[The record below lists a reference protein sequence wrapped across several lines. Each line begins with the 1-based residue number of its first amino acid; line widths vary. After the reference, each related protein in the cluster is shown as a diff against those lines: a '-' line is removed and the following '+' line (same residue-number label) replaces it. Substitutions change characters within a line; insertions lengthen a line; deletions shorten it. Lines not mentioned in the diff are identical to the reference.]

1 MDTMEGFL
9 THMRDARALYRQ
21 QFKEL
26 LNRYRVTQ
34 LQMDILLFL
43 HNNPGR
49 DTAQSICKLRGLA
62 KSNVSAGVEGLTEKG
77 LLKKSWDGHDRRVAH
92 LSVQPAAAKLIEEGT
107 AAQRRFKEALLRG
120 FTEEEL
126 AGLAVLL
133 QKAAGNIKEELHREG
148 N

>member
-1 MDTMEGFL
+1 MDTMEGVL

-49 DTAQSICKLRGLA
+49 DTAQSICELRGLA
-62 KSNVSAGVEGLTEKG
+62 KSNVSAGVEDLAARGF
-77 LLKKSWDGHDRRVAH
+77 LKKSWDARDRRMAH
-92 LSVQPAAAKLIEEGT
+92 LSVQPKAAGLVEEGV
-107 AAQRRFKEALLRG
+107 AAQRRFKEVLFRG
-120 FTEEEL
+120 FTGEEL
-126 AGLAVLL
+126 ETLEALL
-133 QKAAGNIKEELHREG
+133 QKAAANIRGKLREEG
-148 N
+148 K